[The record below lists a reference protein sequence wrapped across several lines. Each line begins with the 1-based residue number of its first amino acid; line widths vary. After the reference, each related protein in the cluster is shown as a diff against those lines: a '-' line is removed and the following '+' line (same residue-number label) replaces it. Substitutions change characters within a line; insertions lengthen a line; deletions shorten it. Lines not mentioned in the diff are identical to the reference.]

1 MAPPTSNEEIIQ
13 VLTAKAET
21 TCQLFDCKMIFT
33 NFTKPSRKNEYFKLF
48 FTSMLCSDIY
58 IGADVDYEAFG
69 EPWIDTVYMRIYN
82 NVVEF
87 GLYNQDE
94 VVLRW
99 FPFKIKKTLPS
110 SGKGCTHPEF
120 DDDYPD
126 YDELDRY
133 NDLIDYIMMN
143 MF

>member
-1 MAPPTSNEEIIQ
+1 MAPPISNEQIIR
-13 VLTAKAET
+13 VLSAKAET
-21 TCQLFDCKMIFT
+21 TYQLFDCKMILT
-33 NFTKPSRKNEYFKLF
+33 NFTKPTHKNQYFKIF
-48 FTSMLCSDIY
+48 FTSMLCADTY

-69 EPWIDTVYMRIYN
+69 EPWIDTIFMRINN

-94 VVLRW
+94 ITLRW
-99 FPFKIKKTLPS
+99 FSYRKNKTLPS
-110 SGKGCTHPEF
+110 SGTGCTNQDP
-120 DDDYPD
+120 DDPPD

-133 NDLIDYIMMN
+133 NDLIEYIMD